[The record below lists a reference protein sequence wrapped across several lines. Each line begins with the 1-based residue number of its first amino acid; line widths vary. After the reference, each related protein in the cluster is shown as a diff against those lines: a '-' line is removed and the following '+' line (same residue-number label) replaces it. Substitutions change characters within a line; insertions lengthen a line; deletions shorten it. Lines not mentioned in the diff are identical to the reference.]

1 MDVATSD
8 FLRTR
13 APVGRENEKVG
24 RAHVAI
30 GASDALLC
38 LLLADKS
45 ERKQP
50 AASAFIKAG
59 ERTRTVN
66 IQLGRLT
73 LYQLSYA
80 RSVVAHCST
89 RSHSVAKSRSASKLK
104 PTGFPWRIDRFVV
117 PSRTVLHLI
126 VLQLLGVLLGVYL
139 RQVAVACASC
149 TDSVLLNSERSA
161 VNDDTAPRSSAFSCS
176 ISSKV
181 LRVTSWTPE
190 SPGTRWNKSM
200 IVRQSAIRCVCLHE
214 VRWHPVHAHR
224 TEKPSP
230 CALGPNSTGRV
241 KGAFYPASSFV

>member
-50 AASAFIKAG
+50 AASACIKAG

-80 RSVVAHCST
+80 RLGRDDSLPTRFVHLRDRGRSFAVGLIST
-89 RSHSVAKSRSASKLK
+89 RQPLSCQ
-104 PTGFPWRIDRFVV
+104 VV
-117 PSRTVLHLI
+117 T
-126 VLQLLGVLLGVYL
+126 
-139 RQVAVACASC
+139 
-149 TDSVLLNSERSA
+149 
-161 VNDDTAPRSSAFSCS
+161 
-176 ISSKV
+176 
-181 LRVTSWTPE
+181 
-190 SPGTRWNKSM
+190 
-200 IVRQSAIRCVCLHE
+200 
-214 VRWHPVHAHR
+214 
-224 TEKPSP
+224 
-230 CALGPNSTGRV
+230 
-241 KGAFYPASSFV
+241 